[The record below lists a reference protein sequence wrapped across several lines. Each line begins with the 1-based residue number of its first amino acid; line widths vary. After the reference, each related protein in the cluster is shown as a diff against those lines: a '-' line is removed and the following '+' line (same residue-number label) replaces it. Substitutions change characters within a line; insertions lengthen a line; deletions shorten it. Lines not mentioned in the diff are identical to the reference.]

1 MNKDRI
7 IVALAVVTLLLFI
20 LNIGSCINA
29 YNQNALRKKEM
40 LQRMELEE
48 KSGKVVQERAGL
60 AQELEAKNKELA
72 EEKANFEA
80 AKKRLIQE
88 QLVSESLKSELEKVT
103 KLKEALEAATKK
115 KSSFT
120 FNKKAQK

>member
-1 MNKDRI
+1 MNKDKI
-7 IVALAVVTLLLFI
+7 IVGLAAVTLLLFI

-40 LQRMELEE
+40 LQRMDLEE
-48 KSGKVVQERAGL
+48 KSGRVIQERTGL

>member
-120 FNKKAQK
+120 FNKKAQQ

>member
-1 MNKDRI
+1 MNKDKI
-7 IVALAVVTLLLFI
+7 IVALAAVTLLLFI

-40 LQRMELEE
+40 LQRMNLEE
-48 KSGKVVQERAGL
+48 KSGKVIQERTGL
-60 AQELEAKNKELA
+60 AQELEVKNKELA

-103 KLKEALEAATKK
+103 RLKEALEAGTKK

>member
-29 YNQNALRKKEM
+29 YNQNTLRKKEM

-120 FNKKAQK
+120 FNKKAQQ

>member
-29 YNQNALRKKEM
+29 YNQNTLRKKDM

-120 FNKKAQK
+120 FNKKAQR

>member
-29 YNQNALRKKEM
+29 YNQNTLRKKEM

-120 FNKKAQK
+120 FNKKAQR